1 MFDYITEVLLKPVPT
16 LREVAA
22 KRMWQ
27 QGLLLIL
34 LLCFLRGLVN
44 TALARDTV
52 LPPNLEALGPAKL
65 EELPALLQSPTFQ
78 FTNSFLTGFFA
89 WFSGGIVFFLLGK
102 LFKGKGSLS
111 GLLASLGFAKAPAL
125 IQIPLTAILSLL
137 GTPGK
142 LLIGI
147 TSFGFTIWIIVL
159 DIYAVRESLEMDT
172 WKAIATV
179 LIPVVLLFFGVLLLL
194 AVLVVMITLKL

>member
-27 QGLLLIL
+27 QGLLVVLII
-34 LLCFLRGLVN
+34 CFLRGLVN
-44 TALARDTV
+44 TALAREII
-52 LPPNLEALGPAKL
+52 LPPNLETLGLVEL
-65 EELPALLQSPTFQ
+65 EEFLALIQSPAFQ
-78 FTNSFLTGFFA
+78 FSNSLLTGIFA
-89 WFSGGIVFFLLGK
+89 WLSGGIVFFLIGK
-102 LFKGKGSLS
+102 LFKGKGSFS

-125 IQIPLTAILSLL
+125 IQIPLIAIFSLL
-137 GTPGK
+137 GTFGK
-142 LLIGI
+142 VLTGI
-147 TSFGFTIWIIVL
+147 TSFGFTIWVIVL

-179 LIPVVLLFFGVLLLL
+179 LIPAVLLFFGVLLLL
-194 AVLVVMITLKL
+194 AALAAMITLQ